1 MPTMSTLSVFES
13 LAPEILGCVAFHLLL
28 ADSFL
33 GPLNDLV
40 PLLLSSRVIF
50 DAISF
55 ENNAPLYADL
65 FLCKFDYAALKRRFS
80 DRWRTAQCLA
90 SELKKRLSLLKRIR
104 HRTTLPDSPDFV
116 DDLWTAYIMMQESD
130 GRNESQLIEWAC
142 IPGYLYRVFYL
153 CVRATPGASWG
164 WYSDSEATS
173 LIVWLLFMT
182 VGAGMS
188 LFNLRSEISV
198 SHPQTAR

>member
-1 MPTMSTLSVFES
+1 MSTLSALES
-13 LAPEILGCVAFHLLL
+13 LAPEILGCVAFHLLT
-28 ADSFL
+28 DSFF

-50 DAISF
+50 NTVSF
-55 ENNAPLYADL
+55 ENNAPLYAEL
-65 FLCKFDYAALKRRFS
+65 FLFKFDYEAPRRRFS
-80 DRWRTAQCLA
+80 ERWRTSKCLA

-104 HRTTLPDSPDFV
+104 HRTTLPDSSDFV

-130 GRNESQLIEWAC
+130 GRNESQLIEWAR
-142 IPGYLYRVFYL
+142 IRGYLYRVFYL

-164 WYSDSEATS
+164 WYSDTEATS

-188 LFNLRSEISV
+188 L
-198 SHPQTAR
+198 